1 MTLSIHDLGAGAQ
14 SLRFI
19 DDYASECER
28 AEDLWSHELSPPSGS
43 RRSALG
49 LP

>member
-1 MTLSIHDLGAGAQ
+1 MTLSIHDLGAQ

-28 AEDLWSHELSPPSGS
+28 AEDLGPTNSV
-43 RRSALG
+43 RRAVRG
-49 LP
+49 DRR